1 MKKGQL
7 LIVDQPTLIAQ
18 VAAERIEAALAQA
31 VRERGRA
38 TLALSGGSTPRPL
51 HRLLAERNRIDWA
64 HLDLYFSDERCV
76 PPDDPESNYGAAL
89 TDLLEQLPGALP
101 RVFRPEGEATDREAA
116 AARYAAKLPERFDM
130 ILLGMGADGH
140 TASLF
145 PGDAVAV
152 GEQQRRAL
160 FVKGPKAPHERIT
173 LSPPVFAAARNLIV
187 LVQGSDKA
195 LALARALEGTFE
207 PLRCPMQLIRQ
218 ATFIVDRS
226 AATELSAGTL
236 QAAGAA

>member
-187 LVQGSDKA
+187 LVQGSAKA